1 MEFKDLNIKNRY
13 RSADTSN
20 IGRDFIEKV
29 LKHSVSYKRAVGFFS
44 SSSLIY
50 TSRGLLQVADHYDPA
65 TEESVIKF
73 IVSPRLTKE
82 DIEAIRQGYKTK
94 REVIESSM
102 LAEMKQPE
110 DDFGKERLNI
120 LCHLIAS
127 GAMEIK
133 VAVTEYSESD
143 MGMYH
148 EKIGVM
154 TDSHGNMIA
163 FDGSLNESANAFS
176 QNFESITIYK
186 TWEESR
192 TYAAEIENDF
202 DELWANMTNN
212 IEIYEFPA
220 AVKDKLFQYER
231 ETFNRNIEKDEED
244 FKNRASIDLPR
255 IDKAL
260 LPTFPYEYHGEAINK
275 WFANRCIG
283 IFDMATGAG
292 KTLTAYGAM
301 TTLLERCKYHLAVV
315 IVAPYQHLVEQW
327 MEDAPKFHINHMIV
341 GYSNPKY
348 ANYMIELKSSIL
360 AYNAGTLPFF
370 FFITTN
376 ASYKLPKVQEALQ
389 KIEGRALIVADEA
402 HNFGSPNMA
411 PCLIDTFDYR
421 LALSAT
427 IERHGDQE
435 GTDRIFNY
443 FGNKC
448 ISYTLENAMDDLKL
462 TQYEYH
468 PIVVYLDSEER
479 AEYMELS
486 RKLIKHIKK
495 DGSIDQQ
502 GKMLVL
508 KRARIVAGANAKLAA
523 LRSEMKK
530 HTDEYYMLVYC
541 GTAKVDN
548 GSEEESRQI
557 DEVTRMLGIEM
568 GMKIS
573 RYTSQ
578 EDVEERRVIRNRF
591 KDGNNLQ
598 ALVAIK
604 CLDEGVNIPGIR
616 TAFIL
621 ASSTNPREYIQ
632 RRGRILRLAPGKDRA
647 IIYDFVTLPIPAD
660 ELEGTEESVK
670 IYKSLVKNETT
681 RMEEFGAHSLNR
693 GKSDT
698 LVEQIKNDYGLYE
711 FENYE
716 PNIEWGDDD

>member
-1 MEFKDLNIKNRY
+1 M
-13 RSADTSN
+13 
-20 IGRDFIEKV
+20 
-29 LKHSVSYKRAVGFFS
+29 
-44 SSSLIY
+44 
-50 TSRGLLQVADHYDPA
+50 ADHYDPA

-186 TWEESR
+186 IWEESR

-260 LPTFPYEYHGEAINK
+260 LPTFPYEYQGEAINK

-508 KRARIVAGANAKLAA
+508 KRARIVAGAKCET
-523 LRSEMKK
+523 RS
-530 HTDEYYMLVYC
+530 
-541 GTAKVDN
+541 
-548 GSEEESRQI
+548 
-557 DEVTRMLGIEM
+557 
-568 GMKIS
+568 
-573 RYTSQ
+573 TSF
-578 EDVEERRVIRNRF
+578 RNEKTYR
-591 KDGNNLQ
+591 
-598 ALVAIK
+598 
-604 CLDEGVNIPGIR
+604 
-616 TAFIL
+616 
-621 ASSTNPREYIQ
+621 
-632 RRGRILRLAPGKDRA
+632 
-647 IIYDFVTLPIPAD
+647 
-660 ELEGTEESVK
+660 
-670 IYKSLVKNETT
+670 
-681 RMEEFGAHSLNR
+681 
-693 GKSDT
+693 
-698 LVEQIKNDYGLYE
+698 
-711 FENYE
+711 
-716 PNIEWGDDD
+716 

>member
-260 LPTFPYEYHGEAINK
+260 L
-275 WFANRCIG
+275 
-283 IFDMATGAG
+283 
-292 KTLTAYGAM
+292 
-301 TTLLERCKYHLAVV
+301 
-315 IVAPYQHLVEQW
+315 
-327 MEDAPKFHINHMIV
+327 
-341 GYSNPKY
+341 
-348 ANYMIELKSSIL
+348 
-360 AYNAGTLPFF
+360 
-370 FFITTN
+370 
-376 ASYKLPKVQEALQ
+376 
-389 KIEGRALIVADEA
+389 
-402 HNFGSPNMA
+402 
-411 PCLIDTFDYR
+411 
-421 LALSAT
+421 
-427 IERHGDQE
+427 
-435 GTDRIFNY
+435 
-443 FGNKC
+443 
-448 ISYTLENAMDDLKL
+448 
-462 TQYEYH
+462 
-468 PIVVYLDSEER
+468 
-479 AEYMELS
+479 
-486 RKLIKHIKK
+486 
-495 DGSIDQQ
+495 
-502 GKMLVL
+502 
-508 KRARIVAGANAKLAA
+508 
-523 LRSEMKK
+523 
-530 HTDEYYMLVYC
+530 
-541 GTAKVDN
+541 
-548 GSEEESRQI
+548 
-557 DEVTRMLGIEM
+557 
-568 GMKIS
+568 
-573 RYTSQ
+573 
-578 EDVEERRVIRNRF
+578 
-591 KDGNNLQ
+591 
-598 ALVAIK
+598 
-604 CLDEGVNIPGIR
+604 
-616 TAFIL
+616 
-621 ASSTNPREYIQ
+621 
-632 RRGRILRLAPGKDRA
+632 
-647 IIYDFVTLPIPAD
+647 
-660 ELEGTEESVK
+660 
-670 IYKSLVKNETT
+670 
-681 RMEEFGAHSLNR
+681 
-693 GKSDT
+693 
-698 LVEQIKNDYGLYE
+698 
-711 FENYE
+711 
-716 PNIEWGDDD
+716 